1 MSNIIPGAPLS
12 PMDAQRLGASIYVT
26 PEENAEI
33 SKGIVPD
40 SFKERVAS
48 AQQQLSINYLTQH
61 PEGAPALDT
70 TTPDSELYDKATP
83 LIGEWINNHI
93 DFGQQYTIE
102 TNATQNRIRVLAA
115 EIAQYKSV
123 QEQNSRDVMKF
134 DKLGNKEAMQA
145 AGVAAGNAKKAA
157 DSAAAQRDRVA
168 SDWKQRANLWYRCV
182 VSDYPVGPDGLF
194 DPAASCAA
202 AIQAMAA
209 PAQPQA
215 KTYLDAEGNQV
226 AVGSTMGST
235 DKKCPNCG
243 ATVVYD
249 PETLAMTCH
258 SCGYQRQL
266 PKPEETAQNIEE
278 IDFTTA
284 TQRASIDWGQARK
297 SLTCKNCGATTVFD
311 ATDTASCCPYCG
323 STQVMPVDDMQDAMA
338 PGGVVPF
345 EISQQKASE
354 LFKSWL
360 KGKFF
365 APGAAKKSC
374 EAKSFNGVYL
384 PFWTYDSQTTS
395 PYNVKLGY
403 RHERTN
409 LKGETETYYEYK
421 EFSGIYEKFVDDEV
435 VYASKRTD
443 NPYINA
449 VKQFDFAKLR
459 SYSPEFIAGFM
470 AERYTLGL
478 DDGWQVAKDQIRT
491 TLRNEIGSLEK
502 KKQHADTVEKVNFNT
517 DFAKVTF
524 KYVLAP
530 IWISNYTFNGQVYN
544 FVVNGQTGK
553 VAGKAPVSIPKVIAT
568 ILLIIIALIIIYNL
582 CN

>member
-1 MSNIIPGAPLS
+1 
-12 PMDAQRLGASIYVT
+12 
-26 PEENAEI
+26 
-33 SKGIVPD
+33 
-40 SFKERVAS
+40 
-48 AQQQLSINYLTQH
+48 
-61 PEGAPALDT
+61 
-70 TTPDSELYDKATP
+70 
-83 LIGEWINNHI
+83 
-93 DFGQQYTIE
+93 
-102 TNATQNRIRVLAA
+102 
-115 EIAQYKSV
+115 
-123 QEQNSRDVMKF
+123 
-134 DKLGNKEAMQA
+134 
-145 AGVAAGNAKKAA
+145 
-157 DSAAAQRDRVA
+157 
-168 SDWKQRANLWYRCV
+168 
-182 VSDYPVGPDGLF
+182 
-194 DPAASCAA
+194 
-202 AIQAMAA
+202 
-209 PAQPQA
+209 
-215 KTYLDAEGNQV
+215 
-226 AVGSTMGST
+226 
-235 DKKCPNCG
+235 
-243 ATVVYD
+243 
-249 PETLAMTCH
+249 
-258 SCGYQRQL
+258 
-266 PKPEETAQNIEE
+266 
-278 IDFTTA
+278 
-284 TQRASIDWGQARK
+284 
-297 SLTCKNCGATTVFD
+297 
-311 ATDTASCCPYCG
+311 
-323 STQVMPVDDMQDAMA
+323 MPVDDMQDAMA

-354 LFKSWL
+354 LFKNWL

-395 PYNVKLGY
+395 PYNVRLGY

-409 LKGETETYYEYK
+409 SKGETETYYEYK

-443 NPYINA
+443 NPYINS
-449 VKQFDFAKLR
+449 VKQFDFSKLR

-491 TLRNEIGSLEK
+491 TLRSEIGSLEK